1 MIVDRIGTSF
11 TLVCGVATALV
22 GLVTLVTQATAA
34 LQGNPLGWLVG
45 WPELAAGLV
54 CALWSRQ
61 QLQR

>member
-1 MIVDRIGTSF
+1 MMVDRIGTSV

-22 GLVTLVTQATAA
+22 GLVTLVTQAPAA
-34 LQGNPLGWLVG
+34 LQGNPLGWLIG